1 MSAKHYFPDSFCR
14 CPRRLP
20 IRSPPRPP
28 PQAPSV
34 AAVVA
39 QGVSTVRVVLE
50 QEEGAVMQEGDP
62 PLPLCSHDSDL
73 PTTLPFKMTFKTHT
87 HTPSSG
93 YRDVENK

>member
-62 PLPLCSHDSDL
+62 PSRSAVTTHRFAYNSALQNDL
-73 PTTLPFKMTFKTHT
+73 
-87 HTPSSG
+87 
-93 YRDVENK
+93 